1 MKSKDFVV
9 ALWGLDRDEDFV
21 QSGVQGNASF
31 DSVRGVELD
40 IPMGCLLDRE
50 LVKGV
55 NFIGTD
61 PITAPAAYGFCQNGD
76 KITLINI
83 STSGPGFSA
92 PGTHKEKLQA
102 DSALVSK
109 TSFISLNPII
119 KSMTIHFSGLWN
131 WLDKCFGKV
140 TTTLEKRQIGP
151 TWSGTSGTWQK
162 ADIEEIPLYIN
173 ESISMHLQPEFTCSG
188 SHPSLQEFS
197 MKSDIRL
204 RIEFSNPELPLNDAM
219 ESWVFPIWKL
229 FSFCMGFIC
238 SIDEILVTTTDGQCA
253 SYYLPLIGGVEN
265 PSNVQVRHMPLT
277 YKYMTQSGI
286 DLVAEW
292 FNIDDGAKRAAT
304 VLIGM
309 LDTRNI
315 SSLGSMFTAMV
326 GAFEA
331 ISRVGEKTNDI
342 SKTEFKKMQE
352 KVKESFDNENLRD
365 WILQKMNNNPPAS
378 YYANALLDKLGVFA
392 EYVIPDRARFLKDL
406 RNTRNAYIH
415 QTSAL
420 EKTSTLSDVELFT
433 HAMAIKVLCYGAI
446 MMQLGITPES
456 ILERFEDSQYCS
468 TEIYRSRSMYPL
480 DQADKG

>member
-1 MKSKDFVV
+1 
-9 ALWGLDRDEDFV
+9 
-21 QSGVQGNASF
+21 
-31 DSVRGVELD
+31 
-40 IPMGCLLDRE
+40 
-50 LVKGV
+50 
-55 NFIGTD
+55 
-61 PITAPAAYGFCQNGD
+61 
-76 KITLINI
+76 
-83 STSGPGFSA
+83 
-92 PGTHKEKLQA
+92 
-102 DSALVSK
+102 
-109 TSFISLNPII
+109 
-119 KSMTIHFSGLWN
+119 
-131 WLDKCFGKV
+131 
-140 TTTLEKRQIGP
+140 
-151 TWSGTSGTWQK
+151 
-162 ADIEEIPLYIN
+162 
-173 ESISMHLQPEFTCSG
+173 
-188 SHPSLQEFS
+188 
-197 MKSDIRL
+197 
-204 RIEFSNPELPLNDAM
+204 M

-365 WILQKMNNNPPAS
+365 
-378 YYANALLDKLGVFA
+378 
-392 EYVIPDRARFLKDL
+392 
-406 RNTRNAYIH
+406 
-415 QTSAL
+415 
-420 EKTSTLSDVELFT
+420 
-433 HAMAIKVLCYGAI
+433 
-446 MMQLGITPES
+446 
-456 ILERFEDSQYCS
+456 
-468 TEIYRSRSMYPL
+468 
-480 DQADKG
+480 